1 MSVTAR
7 EGKMERQIADKRKLE
22 SDVLKGQ
29 IKSRTAKEEGMR
41 KERT

>member
-1 MSVTAR
+1 MSVTVR

-29 IKSRTAKEEGMR
+29 IKFRSAKEEEMR
-41 KERT
+41 RERT